1 MAFFTLEIHHSIRFI
16 KNDFI
21 SQSLDMDSNNSIQW
35 DNSLFIESVTSWQTP
50 PNKFIRCSSNIPR
63 IFYGNKSRGQ
73 RHVLLHRPIF
83 VQFFQTSFYYYFLK
97 KSLIRWF
104 QNFQFKAID
113 LMRLSFW
120 CFSLFFFCVCDLI
133 YLGDFI
139 VDLLFWACFCFGFK
153 SNRVLLWFIWI
164 CWRWV
169 WLCFVFGFGHWIVTV
184 GR

>member
-50 PNKFIRCSSNIPR
+50 PNKFIRRSSNVPR

-83 VQFFQTSFYYYFLK
+83 SNIFYYYFLK

-120 CFSLFFFCVCDLI
+120 CFSLFFLCVIWFIWGILLLI
-133 YLGDFI
+133 YFSEL
-139 VDLLFWACFCFGFK
+139 VSALDLSQIEFCFGLFE
-153 SNRVLLWFIWI
+153 
-164 CWRWV
+164 
-169 WLCFVFGFGHWIVTV
+169 FVGVGFGFVLCLVSAIELWRSVV
-184 GR
+184 KY